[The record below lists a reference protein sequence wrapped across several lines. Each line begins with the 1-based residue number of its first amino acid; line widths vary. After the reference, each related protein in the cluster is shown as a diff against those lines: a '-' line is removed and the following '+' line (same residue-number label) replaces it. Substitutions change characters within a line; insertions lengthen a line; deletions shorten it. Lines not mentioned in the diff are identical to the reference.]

1 MPRHY
6 VAEPTPERFHLSDA
20 RIRGLM
26 GPYGSGKSVSC
37 VQEGLLRSAQ
47 QIPGLDGVRHSRGAI
62 IRNSYPELKSTT
74 IKTWMDWAADCTSI
88 TYGSPITGRVRF
100 KRQDDDSLVDAEI
113 FFIALDKPK
122 DIKKLLSLELTW
134 AWINEAREVPK
145 QVVDALGGRIG
156 RYPSKADGGFNWTGF
171 WMDTN
176 PPDTD
181 HWWYRTFEEE
191 RPVGY
196 EIFKQPPALQEEE
209 ISNSWQPNP
218 AAENVQNQVL
228 GYDYWL
234 NQVPG
239 KTEEWIRVYLCGEY
253 GMVQEGK
260 VVYPEYL
267 DSSHCADGLKPMTA
281 VPLVIGLDFGLT
293 PASVIGQ
300 VTPRG
305 QLFILDEM
313 TSHDMGIRQ
322 FLRDALLPHLAQD
335 YAGVR
340 VVCMGDPAGAQRAQT
355 DARSCFDEVRAA
367 GLEINAA
374 PTNAFI
380 PRREAVAGFL
390 TRMVDGKPAFQ
401 LSPECKMLRRGF
413 QGGYHFERVQV
424 SGERYKDQPAKN
436 QFSHPHD
443 ALQYLALRAQV
454 GTTAAAQPKGGH
466 RPVKR
471 VRWP

>member
-1 MPRHY
+1 
-6 VAEPTPERFHLSDA
+6 
-20 RIRGLM
+20 
-26 GPYGSGKSVSC
+26 
-37 VQEGLLRSAQ
+37 
-47 QIPGLDGVRHSRGAI
+47 
-62 IRNSYPELKSTT
+62 
-74 IKTWMDWAADCTSI
+74 
-88 TYGSPITGRVRF
+88 
-100 KRQDDDSLVDAEI
+100 
-113 FFIALDKPK
+113 
-122 DIKKLLSLELTW
+122 
-134 AWINEAREVPK
+134 
-145 QVVDALGGRIG
+145 
-156 RYPSKADGGFNWTGF
+156 
-171 WMDTN
+171 
-176 PPDTD
+176 
-181 HWWYRTFEEE
+181 
-191 RPVGY
+191 
-196 EIFKQPPALQEEE
+196 
-209 ISNSWQPNP
+209 
-218 AAENVQNQVL
+218 
-228 GYDYWL
+228 
-234 NQVPG
+234 
-239 KTEEWIRVYLCGEY
+239 
-253 GMVQEGK
+253 
-260 VVYPEYL
+260 
-267 DSSHCADGLKPMTA
+267 
-281 VPLVIGLDFGLT
+281 
-293 PASVIGQ
+293 
-300 VTPRG
+300 
-305 QLFILDEM
+305 M